1 MYRNKDESVTVQ
13 LKDYDI
19 LLSVLSKHNY
29 WDSYNIKEC
38 YNKHDGLAELLKH
51 REVREYI
58 FNTYLFN
65 QNVKLAG
72 VEIKFNN

>member
-38 YNKHDGLAELLKH
+38 YNKHDGLAELLK
-51 REVREYI
+51 
-58 FNTYLFN
+58 
-65 QNVKLAG
+65 QNIKLAG
-72 VEIKFNN
+72 IEIKFNNTNKEG